1 MEERLTCSFRTWFF
15 VVYNLM
21 QWFYNFMHV
30 LFSPVKLLMILI
42 KLGRLVILW
51 SRFMLYRNLVDLSTF
66 NVLAL
71 IYWILFWCKKVICA
85 VYYCHCVVVLGRFSN
100 EVVYPDIHNRHFDIE
115 NILHLMVDHKGSAS
129 I

>member
-1 MEERLTCSFRTWFF
+1 
-15 VVYNLM
+15 M

-71 IYWILFWCKKVICA
+71 IYWILFWCKKKSYVRCTIVI
-85 VYYCHCVVVLGRFSN
+85 VW
-100 EVVYPDIHNRHFDIE
+100 
-115 NILHLMVDHKGSAS
+115 
-129 I
+129 